1 MARAT
6 DNSLSGSRQ
15 DVPFNSR
22 IFADI
27 SVATGHVANNGLD
40 VGTACQ
46 VARSAFSQLTDCR
59 CDSRRKHP
67 TNRDRFMTMK

>member
-6 DNSLSGSRQ
+6 GNSQSGSRR
-15 DVPFNSR
+15 DVPFN
-22 IFADI
+22 IWTFADI
-27 SVATGHVANNGLD
+27 YAATGLAANNGLD

-67 TNRDRFMTMK
+67 MNRDRFMTRK